1 MGIGSTTLA
10 KFIQFH
16 QEGIFD
22 NVSSVMEIGSQ
33 EIFCEG

>member
-16 QEGIFD
+16 QVVLLAPHGMYLNDYKE
-22 NVSSVMEIGSQ
+22 V
-33 EIFCEG
+33 